1 MLFRSRTF
9 IAAKVADDKLYA
21 LLTTQYDRRAMA
33 ADEFDAI
40 GYFAMPDAVVEI
52 VVEAFGSG
60 YERLVLTPPAGGQR
74 TVAVTPRGFAFVPES
89 MRVTIRVDDEEADT
103 IDYEIAENLADACRL
118 AWFNRHG
125 APELYTFPARRQSCV
140 EATRGR
146 ILHPFGGEDVATG
159 RDDAL
164 TLVSAYEP
172 RAQAEAIAEAVASP
186 EVRAV
191 SGCRTRRVS
200 LATDKATLHGG
211 EMNLVEVV
219 IRASGEGGRV

>member
-1 MLFRSRTF
+1 
-9 IAAKVADDKLYA
+9 
-21 LLTTQYDRRAMA
+21 
-33 ADEFDAI
+33 
-40 GYFAMPDAVVEI
+40 MPSGVVQ
-52 VVEAFGSG
+52 
-60 YERLVLTPPAGGQR
+60 PP
-74 TVAVTPRGFAFVPES
+74 
-89 MRVTIRVDDEEADT
+89 
-103 IDYEIAENLADACRL
+103 
-118 AWFNRHG
+118 W
-125 APELYTFPARRQSCV
+125 
-140 EATRGR
+140 RGR

-211 EMNLVEVV
+211 EMNLVEVE
-219 IRASGEGGRV
+219 IRASGEEGRL